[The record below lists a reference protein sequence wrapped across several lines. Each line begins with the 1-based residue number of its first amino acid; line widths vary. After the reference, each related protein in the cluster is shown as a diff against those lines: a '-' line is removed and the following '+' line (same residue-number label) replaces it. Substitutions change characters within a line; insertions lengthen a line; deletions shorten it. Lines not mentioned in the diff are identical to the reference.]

1 MIQNIL
7 NGIGALMRL
16 DILLFMNIGV
26 LCGTMIGA
34 IPGLNANIGI
44 VLALPFTFSMQPI
57 PGMVFLLS
65 IFCGCNF
72 GGSITAILIRTPGTN
87 SAAATI
93 LDGAPLAEKGY
104 PRKALEMALVASTV
118 GGILSALSLLF
129 LSPLI
134 AKFGLMFGPPEYF
147 ALAVFGLSIIAALS
161 GDSVPKGIISGCLG
175 VLLATVGVDSIS
187 GTMRFLF
194 GNYKLMSGIALV
206 PVLFGL
212 FAITRVFELL
222 NDKGDAERL
231 AKLKE
236 IKDDKLTAGEIKETV
251 KPMMIGSLVGILVGA
266 VPGAG
271 TAIAS
276 FLGYNEAR
284 NHSKQP
290 ENYGTG
296 VLEGIAA
303 PEAANNGATA
313 ATMIPLLTLGIP
325 GGAVAATML
334 GAFMMHG
341 LIPGPS
347 MFTEQ
352 STTIY
357 AIMLGMLICN
367 FFMLLQGKYLMPLFS
382 KVSSIPS
389 NLMAAMIVV
398 MIMAGGFAYSNTAF
412 SLMIAIVTGF
422 AAYFINKLGIP
433 GVPMLL
439 GLILG
444 PILEKNFRNALS
456 MSDGSFLIFLKRP
469 ICVVFIVLAVVL
481 IISMRKKLKPQ
492 KGSGKDG

>member
-1 MIQNIL
+1 MLQNIASGFAALL
-7 NGIGALMRL
+7 NVEAILMM
-16 DILLFMNIGV
+16 FIGV
-26 LCGTMIGA
+26 LAGIIIGA

-44 VLALPFTFSMQPI
+44 VLALPFTFAMAPI
-57 PGMVFLLS
+57 PGIVLLLS

-87 SAAATI
+87 SAAATV

-104 PRKALEMALVASTV
+104 PRKALEMALVASTI
-118 GGILSALSLLF
+118 GGVLSALSLLF

-134 AKFGLMFGPPEYF
+134 AKLGLLFGPPEYF

-161 GDSVPKGIISGCLG
+161 GDSIPKGIISGCLG
-175 VLLATVGVDSIS
+175 VLLATVGIDSIT

-194 GNYKLMSGIALV
+194 GNYRLMAGIALV

-212 FAITRVFELL
+212 FAITRIFDLINAK
-222 NDKGDAERL
+222 NDSERL
-231 AKLKE
+231 AKLQE
-236 IKDDKLTAGEIKETV
+236 IKDDKLTAKEIAAQI
-251 KPMMIGSLVGILVGA
+251 KPMSIGSLVGIIIGA
-266 VPGAG
+266 IPGAG
-271 TAIAS
+271 TAIAA
-276 FLGYNEAR
+276 FIGYNESR
-284 NHSKQP
+284 NHSKRPQD
-290 ENYGTG
+290 YGTG
-296 VLEGIAA
+296 CLEGIAA

-341 LIPGPS
+341 LVPGPS

-352 STTIY
+352 STLIY
-357 AIMLGMLICN
+357 AIMLGMLFCN
-367 FFMLLQGKYLMPLFS
+367 FIMFVQGKYLMPLFS

-389 NLMAAMIVV
+389 NLMAAFIIV
-398 MIMAGGFAYSNTAF
+398 MIMAGGFAYANTSFA
-412 SLMIAIVTGF
+412 LTIAIITGF
-422 AAYFINKLGIP
+422 AAFYLNKIGIP

-444 PILEKNFRNALS
+444 PIFEKNFRNALS
-456 MSDGSFLIFLKRP
+456 MSDGSWLIFLQRP
-469 ICVVFIVLAVVL
+469 ICIAFILLAIVL
-481 IISMRKKLKPQ
+481 IISMRHKLNARKKVDKQ
-492 KGSGKDG
+492 